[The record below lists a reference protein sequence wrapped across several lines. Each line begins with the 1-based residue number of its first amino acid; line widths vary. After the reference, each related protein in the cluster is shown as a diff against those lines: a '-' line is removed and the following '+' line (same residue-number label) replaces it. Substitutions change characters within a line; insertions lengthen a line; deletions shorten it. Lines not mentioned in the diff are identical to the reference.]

1 MLRPDEKAYCQ
12 ALLALKQKDYR
23 AALEFFETAAPGF
36 VDNREFNLYREATR
50 LLLAV
55 KQKLAETEN
64 KDKIDTKETVI
75 HGQETELR

>member
-12 ALLALKQKDYR
+12 ALLALRQKDYR
-23 AALEFFETAAPGF
+23 AALRFFDAAAPGF
-36 VDNREFNLYREATR
+36 SDNREFSLYREATR

-55 KQKLAETEN
+55 KDKLAELEN
-64 KDKIDTKETVI
+64 KDTIDTKETVT